1 MPRYTTLVQDFKKW
15 DHTES
20 HLVSSH
26 LPLSFRLPW
35 GCQEF
40 GQTLGRGTKTG
51 TVESITWHGNL
62 AGHAYALTCMPQVYA
77 RNNWLRRFRWAPAV
91 ESTTDQ
97 QMLRTYP
104 PTQFVEY
111 VTAWQKQ
118 QQHGLRGGVRRGI
131 LLDQF

>member
-1 MPRYTTLVQDFKKW
+1 M
-15 DHTES
+15 
-20 HLVSSH
+20 
-26 LPLSFRLPW
+26 LPW

-118 QQHGLRGGVRRGI
+118 QQHGLRGGFPHLAFGRG
-131 LLDQF
+131 LSSWPENDSSSSFFSTVVLSM